1 MRQVSRKTTKK
12 EEIMAV
18 TDSGHNVTILFE
30 RKVGQPVG
38 TIEASTS
45 VANDPNA
52 EAPAVVENP
61 MPGMYNAQ
69 SGNSSITFIRVT
81 RPATG
86 EPNWSAAGKLDAA
99 IVGGI
104 VAEIQAGLEELANET
119 EA

>member
-18 TDSGHNVTILFE
+18 TDSGHNVTITFE
-30 RKVGQPVG
+30 RKVGQPIG

-45 VANDPNA
+45 VANDP
-52 EAPAVVENP
+52 EAPALPVVDNP

-86 EPNWSAAGKLDAA
+86 EPNWSATGKLDAA
-99 IVGGI
+99 MVGSI
-104 VAEIQAGLEELANET
+104 VAEIQAGLQDYANE
-119 EA
+119 EE

>member
-1 MRQVSRKTTKK
+1 MRQISRKTTKK

-18 TDSGHNVTILFE
+18 TESGHNVTILFE
-30 RKVGQPVG
+30 RKVGQPIG

-52 EAPAVVENP
+52 EVPAAVENP

-69 SGNSSITFIRVT
+69 AGSSTITFIKVT

-86 EPNWSAAGKLDAA
+86 EPNFSASGKLDAA
-99 IVGGI
+99 MVGSI
-104 VAEIQAGLEELANET
+104 VAEIQAGLEDYANE
-119 EA
+119 EE